1 MSHQELSSDAQYAF
15 GSLCEWGDILTCT
28 AAHTHKSGNSPPP
41 VAAATTAPA
50 VVTKAVA
57 TVAVAMEA
65 VVAAAAAA
73 YRGSGDGTTI
83 N

>member
-1 MSHQELSSDAQYAF
+1 
-15 GSLCEWGDILTCT
+15 
-28 AAHTHKSGNSPPP
+28 
-41 VAAATTAPA
+41 